1 MYKVLKLNKIA
12 AEGIDS
18 FSSDKYIVGDNI
30 SDPDAIILR
39 SFDMHLMEIPSSLQ
53 VVGRAGSGVNNI
65 PVKKLSDLAIP
76 VFNAPGANANAV
88 KELVIAAILICAR
101 NIHRAI
107 EFVEESEKPEDF
119 KQRIELGK
127 NKYVGYELPGK
138 TIGVI
143 GLGAIGV
150 KVANSCLNLGMNV
163 IGFDPMMT
171 VNNAWELQPGIE
183 SSDNLSAVLKKADVI
198 TIHIPST
205 NKTRSFI
212 GKEELSMMKDS
223 ATLINL
229 SRAEIVDDNAIKS
242 SLTENRIKTY
252 VTDFPDRSLVGMP
265 NVLLLPHLGASTK
278 EAETKCAKM
287 VSKSIRSF
295 LENGNIDNS
304 VNFPE
309 VHLDR
314 ISGSRLSV
322 TNQNKPNMVGQFTT
336 CLGEAGININDLSHK
351 SMGEIGY
358 TLIDVDKSITPETL
372 LKISQIEGVI
382 SIKNLN

>member
-18 FSSDKYIVGDNI
+18 FSSDKYIVSDDI

-150 KVANSCLNLGMNV
+150 KVANACLNLGMNV

-171 VNNAWELQPGIE
+171 VNNAWDLQPGIE
-183 SSDNLSAVLKKADVI
+183 SSDNLRAVLKKADDI

-252 VTDFPDRSLVGMP
+252 VTDFPDSSLIGIP

-287 VSKSIRSF
+287 VAKSIRSF
-295 LENGNIDNS
+295 LENGTIDNS
-304 VNFPE
+304 GNFPE

-351 SMGEIGY
+351 NMDEIGY
-358 TLIDVDKSITPETL
+358 TLIDVDKSITPEIL